1 MGAGYT
7 VEGQKTGEEKHGG
20 LQIEIIP
27 SYQQHSRVWLREPLN
42 GVESETT
49 RDSFEWQNTL
59 NEFMTPSELKLNP
72 GDTIRCYPASPTYEE
87 PLRLAELDGNIS
99 EGNIRVKVRY
109 LSFNFVCVLTLV
121 LGIIL

>member
-7 VEGQKTGEEKHGG
+7 VEGQKTGEEKYGG

-27 SYQQHSRVWLREPLN
+27 SYQQRSRVWLQEPPN
-42 GVESETT
+42 GVEPEIT
-49 RDSFEWQNTL
+49 RASFEWPNTL
-59 NEFMTPSELKLNP
+59 DEFMTPSELKLNP

-87 PLRLAELDGNIS
+87 PLKLAELDGNIR

-109 LSFNFVCVLTLV
+109 
-121 LGIIL
+121 